1 MIQIVGWPLLGL
13 AALVRL
19 GRSRGSWLLELIDT
33 WLLYLLAPWPALG
46 LVAARARSAGLAAL
60 AGLGSLLALARVWPA
75 IARARRPGPSGGPR
89 VRVLTANVLAE
100 NTCVGGLVEL
110 IERERP
116 DIVALQELRPAF
128 GARLIERVGRCLP
141 YHEVRPGRRFAGAAL
156 LSRWPLEAV
165 ETFHLAGIGHLCQR
179 ARVVLDGRRV
189 EVFNIHLQARAE
201 IYPRHGG
208 LLPFGIRPHAGTLRD
223 EQIDLLIGLVAGL
236 DEPAIVVG
244 DFNAAAGS
252 RPHRQLLGHLRDAYR
267 EAGRG
272 FGHTFPQPV
281 SIHGLTLPA
290 PLLRIDYVFFK
301 GPLEPLTARTICQ
314 PGSDHRAV
322 LVDFGFS
329 CRVRETAS
337 GRARKEDRA
346 GLVRRLRLEGAVE
359 SVLGLSRTSPEGE
372 NGGLPM
378 TETRPPDAGAQ
389 RGYHALAEAERLLM
403 QAEQDPAAARPAAV
417 EALRAL
423 LFQWAQTPR
432 GERVSEL
439 LAQAAETD
447 PTLADFRLAAADLDA
462 HSAEADAYER
472 AKMFVDAARGRLANI

>member
-1 MIQIVGWPLLGL
+1 MTVVARTRAELATARDAMSGVVAVVMTMGALHEGHASLIRFARAHADGVIVTVFVNPLQFG
-13 AALVRL
+13 AGEDFDRYP
-19 GRSRGSWLLELIDT
+19 RT
-33 WLLYLLAPWPALG
+33 WEADLDMCTTEGAG
-46 LVAARARSAGLAAL
+46 LV
-60 AGLGSLLALARVWPA
+60 
-75 IARARRPGPSGGPR
+75 
-89 VRVLTANVLAE
+89 
-100 NTCVGGLVEL
+100 
-110 IERERP
+110 
-116 DIVALQELRPAF
+116 
-128 GARLIERVGRCLP
+128 
-141 YHEVRPGRRFAGAAL
+141 FA
-156 LSRWPLEAV
+156 P
-165 ETFHLAGIGHLCQR
+165 T
-179 ARVVLDGRRV
+179 
-189 EVFNIHLQARAE
+189 RAE

-223 EQIDLLIGLVAGL
+223 EQIDLLIGLLAGL

-267 EAGRG
+267 EVGRG

-301 GPLEPLTARTICQ
+301 GPLEPLTARTIHQ

-322 LVDFGFS
+322 LADFGFS
-329 CRVRETAS
+329 CRARESAS
-337 GRARKEDRA
+337 GRARRKDRA

-359 SVLGLSRTSPEGE
+359 SVVGLSRTSPERE

-447 PTLADFRLAAADLDA
+447 GTLADFQLAAADLDA
-462 HSAEADAYER
+462 HGTEADAYER